1 MGVNWFNLKSLVQDI
16 EAGAAILAEVQV
28 DQVELDAGNPVPF
41 GPLTIGTRNGKP
53 LKISGNIT
61 EG

>member
-16 EAGAAILAEVQV
+16 EAGAVILAEVQV
-28 DQVELDAGNPVPF
+28 DQAILDSGQAVPF
-41 GPLTIGTRNGKP
+41 GPLTIGSRNGKP
-53 LKISGNIT
+53 IKINGTIT